1 MGNWMKVVKKA
12 VREENKIP
20 EREQNLKA
28 EIDAL
33 FAQKIKNETRKVKE
47 AAKTEIEKEIAE
59 IRAKFEAEKEAAL
72 QTAIAE
78 IQAQVEADIEF
89 EIRRYNAKLEN
100 LKVVTDAMLESGES
114 FERTIDNAMTILDK
128 TIAKITMST
137 ESANVVSKNKDKY
150 PQEFLTKYQH
160 IRSELKTEL
169 DDLKNSAETFL
180 AKE

>member
-1 MGNWMKVVKKA
+1 MG
-12 VREENKIP
+12 
-20 EREQNLKA
+20 
-28 EIDAL
+28 IDAL
-33 FAQKIKNETRKVKE
+33 FAQKIRNETRKVKE
-47 AAKTEIEKEIAE
+47 AAKT
-59 IRAKFEAEKEAAL
+59 EKEAAL

-89 EIRRYNAKLEN
+89 EIERYNAKLEN
-100 LKVVTDAMLESGES
+100 LKVVTDAMLESGGS

-160 IRSELKTEL
+160 IRSELKTE
-169 DDLKNSAETFL
+169 
-180 AKE
+180 

>member
-1 MGNWMKVVKKA
+1 MGKTEGKKMD
-12 VREENKIP
+12 
-20 EREQNLKA
+20 A
-28 EIDAL
+28 EIKTD
-33 FAQKIKNETRKVKE
+33 
-47 AAKTEIEKEIAE
+47 TEIEKE
-59 IRAKFEAEKEAAL
+59 
-72 QTAIAE
+72 IAE

-89 EIRRYNAKLEN
+89 EIGRFNSKLEN
-100 LKVVTDAMLESGES
+100 LKVVTDAMLEIGGS

-128 TIAKITMST
+128 TIAKIIMST
-137 ESANVVSKNKDKY
+137 ESANVVSNNKDQY

>member
-33 FAQKIKNETRKVKE
+33 FAQKIRNETRKVKE
-47 AAKTEIEKEIAE
+47 AAKTEIEQTESKKIDAE
-59 IRAKFEAEKEAAL
+59 IKTDTEIEKE
-72 QTAIAE
+72 IAE

-89 EIRRYNAKLEN
+89 EIERYNAKLEN
-100 LKVVTDAMLESGES
+100 LKVVTDAMLESGGS

-128 TIAKITMST
+128 
-137 ESANVVSKNKDKY
+137 
-150 PQEFLTKYQH
+150 
-160 IRSELKTEL
+160 
-169 DDLKNSAETFL
+169 
-180 AKE
+180 